1 MEIKIF
7 IYFNFLLLVLITS
20 CSTQLDSQDSINKGL
35 NYLAQAKTND
45 FSYNDEYLKYVYSGE
60 ALECNLPNCKITYRK
75 LDAYFNLK
83 FIKNEFQDYSLIK
96 QDVEEADKILA
107 SLIPIWRNKKLYN
120 IVNET
125 MKDTSGLALDTYC
138 ILGYLYNDKEMST
151 LVLNSLYN
159 DEWLPSNFY
168 QGDQDFRTI
177 ADESWCVR
185 LISKSNNKEL
195 IRDVKDRLI
204 KDTYTF
210 INEDHDKIT
219 KVNAA
224 IHTLTMLNEFNE
236 NDKEINFFKN
246 YIATSISDKQTW
258 QDTTTLANILDVLVQ
273 SNYSNKAII
282 NKLTRE
288 LIKRQEKDGRWL
300 ISKCYD
306 KNFGQV
312 FTTFR
317 VIAALNKYQQWQ
329 K

>member
-1 MEIKIF
+1 MKKNILTYLI
-7 IYFNFLLLVLITS
+7 FLLIIFITS
-20 CSTQLDSQDSINKGL
+20 CSSQIKTQDSIDKGL
-35 NYLAQAKTND
+35 NYLVQTKTND
-45 FSYNDEYLKYVYSGE
+45 FSYNDEYLKYVYPGE
-60 ALECNLPNCKITYRK
+60 ALECNLLNCKITYRK

-83 FIKNEFQDYSLIK
+83 FIKNEFKDYSLIK

-151 LVLNSLYN
+151 LVLNSLENYN
-159 DEWLPSNFY
+159 WLPSNFY
-168 QGDQDFRTI
+168 EGDQDFRTI

-185 LISKSNNKEL
+185 LISKSNNKES
-195 IRDVKDRLI
+195 IRNVKDNLV

-224 IHTLTMLNEFNE
+224 IHTLTMINEFNE
-236 NDKEINFFKN
+236 DDKEINFFKD

-282 NKLTRE
+282 NKLTKE
-288 LIKRQEKDGRWL
+288 LIARQEKDGRWL
-300 ISKCYD
+300 ISK
-306 KNFGQV
+306 V
-312 FTTFR
+312 FKQD
-317 VIAALNKYQQWQ
+317 I
-329 K
+329 

>member
-1 MEIKIF
+1 MKKDF
-7 IYFNFLLLVLITS
+7 LIYLIFLLIIFITS
-20 CSTQLDSQDSINKGL
+20 CSSQLDTQDSINKGL
-35 NYLAQAKTND
+35 NYLVQAKTSG
-45 FSYNDEYLKYVYSGE
+45 FSYNDEYLKYVYPGE
-60 ALECNLPNCKITYRK
+60 ALECPLNNCKITYRK

-96 QDVEEADKILA
+96 QDVEEADRILT

-125 MKDTSGLALDTYC
+125 MKDSSGLALDTYC

-151 LVLNSLYN
+151 LVLNSLEN
-159 DEWLPSNFY
+159 DNWLPSSFY
-168 QGDQDFRTI
+168 EGDQDFRTI

-185 LISKSNNKEL
+185 LVAKSNNKEL
-195 IRDVKDRLI
+195 IRDVKDKLV

-236 NDKEINFFKN
+236 NDKEINFFKD

-273 SNYSNKAII
+273 SNYLNKAII

-288 LIKRQEKDGRWL
+288 LINRQEKDGRWL
-300 ISKCYD
+300 ISKGYNE
-306 KNFGQV
+306 NFGQV

-317 VIAALNKYQQWQ
+317 VIAALNKYQQW
-329 K
+329 